1 MTQPDVAILG
11 GGLVG
16 CATAWFLARRGL
28 SVIVI
33 ESGDLNQ
40 GASGRNAGSLH
51 FQLEPRMTD
60 VLRSSPERLGQLVP
74 LSLQA
79 IDDWRTLPEAVDAD
93 LEVAMHG
100 GLLVA
105 ETAEDVELLERKGVL
120 EQRVGLPSE
129 MLDRSGLARI
139 APYLG
144 VSVCGAAYC
153 SVEGHA
159 NPRLVAPALARA
171 AQRAGARLA
180 VGMTYRGA
188 RRAAGAW
195 ELAVTAE
202 DGRTLELCARHLVV
216 AAGAWSGPVL
226 ESLGAPLPL
235 RPIPLTM
242 SVTERTRPAIGHLIQ
257 HMSRHLS
264 LKQLKS
270 GNVIVGGSWPSRL
283 RWSGEVAGQSDNE
296 LLPQSIIGN
305 FVVARD
311 IVPLVSSLHVLRSW
325 SGIASDTPDHLPLL
339 GRVPGLVDAYVA
351 AGGSTFTLG
360 PTVGR
365 LLSELIVD
373 GRPTLSIAP
382 FDPGRFAVRSTEV
395 AA

>member
-159 NPRLVAPALARA
+159 NPRLVTPALARA

-195 ELAVTAE
+195 ELSVTAE

-216 AAGAWSGPVL
+216 ATGAWSGPVL

-339 GRVPGLVDAYVA
+339 GRVPGLIDAYVA

>member
-1 MTQPDVAILG
+1 MTQPDVAIVG

-28 SVIVI
+28 SVVVV

-51 FQLEPRMTD
+51 FQLEPRMAD

-79 IDDWRTLPEAVDAD
+79 IDDWRSLPEAVGAD

-105 ETAEDVELLERKGVL
+105 ETADDVELLERKGVL

-129 MLDRSGLARI
+129 LLGRTELARV
-139 APYLG
+139 APYLSG
-144 VSVCGAAYC
+144 SVCGVAFC
-153 SVEGHA
+153 NVEGHA

-171 AQRAGARLA
+171 AQRAGAQLH
-180 VGMTYRGA
+180 VGVSFRAA

-195 ELAVTAE
+195 ELDATTD
-202 DGRTLELCARHLVV
+202 DGRPLEIRARHLVV

-226 ESLGAPLPL
+226 AGLGVPLPL

-242 SVTERTRPAIGHLIQ
+242 SVTERTRPAVGHLIQ

-283 RWSGEVAGQSDNE
+283 RWSGEVAGHSDNE

-373 GRPTLSIAP
+373 GRPALSIAP
-382 FDPGRFAVRSTEV
+382 FDPGRFAAPSQV

>member
-28 SVIVI
+28 SVVVVD
-33 ESGDLNQ
+33 SGDLNQ

-51 FQLEPRMTD
+51 FQLEPRMAD
-60 VLRSSPERLGQLVP
+60 ILRSSPDRLGQLVP

-79 IDDWRTLPEAVDAD
+79 IDDWRMLPEALGTD

-105 ETAEDVELLERKGVL
+105 ETADDVELLERKGVL

-129 MLDRSGLARI
+129 MLGRRSLERI
-139 APYLG
+139 APYLSG
-144 VSVCGAAYC
+144 AVCGAAFC

-171 AQRAGARLA
+171 AQRVGACLF
-180 VGMTYRGA
+180 VGVTYRGA
-188 RRAAGAW
+188 RRVAGAW
-195 ELAVTAE
+195 ELDATAE
-202 DGRTLELCARHLVV
+202 DGRSVEIRARQLVI
-216 AAGAWSGPVL
+216 AAGAWSGPIL
-226 ESLGAPLPL
+226 ADLGVRLPL

-242 SVTERTRPAIGHLIQ
+242 SVTERTRPAVGHLIQ

-270 GNVIVGGSWPSRL
+270 GNVIIVGSWPSRL
-283 RWSGEVAGQSDNE
+283 CWSGEVAGQSDNE
-296 LLPQSIIGN
+296 LLPESIIGN

-339 GRVPGLVDAYVA
+339 GRVPGLIDAYVA

-373 GRPTLSIAP
+373 GRPTLSVAP
-382 FDPGRFAVRSTEV
+382 FDPGRFATLSEV

>member
-28 SVIVI
+28 SVVVI

-79 IDDWRTLPEAVDAD
+79 IDDWRMLPEALGTD

-105 ETAEDVELLERKGVL
+105 ETADDVELLERKGVL

-129 MLDRSGLARI
+129 MLGRSSLERI
-139 APYLG
+139 APYL
-144 VSVCGAAYC
+144 SDAVCGAAFC

-171 AQRAGARLA
+171 AQRVGARLF
-180 VGMTYRGA
+180 VGVTYRGA
-188 RRAAGAW
+188 RRVAGAW
-195 ELAVTAE
+195 ELEATAL
-202 DGRTLELCARHLVV
+202 DGRSVEIRAPQLVI
-216 AAGAWSGPVL
+216 AAGAWSGPIL
-226 ESLGAPLPL
+226 ADLGARLPL

-242 SVTERTRPAIGHLIQ
+242 SVTERTRPAVGHLIQ

-270 GNVIVGGSWPSRL
+270 GNVIIGGSWPSRL

-296 LLPQSIIGN
+296 LLPESIIGN

-339 GRVPGLVDAYVA
+339 GRVPGLIDAYVA

-373 GRPTLSIAP
+373 GSPTLSIAP
-382 FDPGRFAVRSTEV
+382 FDPGRFAALSEV

>member
-1 MTQPDVAILG
+1 MTQPDVAIVG

-16 CATAWFLARRGL
+16 CATAWSLSRRGL
-28 SVIVI
+28 SVVVL
-33 ESGDLNQ
+33 ESGDINQ

-51 FQLEPRMTD
+51 FQLEPRMAD
-60 VLRSSPERLGQLVP
+60 VLRASPEQLGQLVP

-79 IDDWRTLPEAVDAD
+79 IDDWRALPGAVGAD

-105 ETAEDVELLERKGVL
+105 ETAEDLDLLERKEVL
-120 EQRVGLPSE
+120 EKRVGLPSE
-129 MLDRSGLARI
+129 MFGRAELARV
-139 APYLG
+139 APYLSG
-144 VSVCGAAYC
+144 SVCGAAFC
-153 SVEGHA
+153 NVEGHA

-171 AQRAGARLA
+171 ASQAGARLC
-180 VGMTYRGA
+180 VGVVFRGA
-188 RRAAGAW
+188 RRVAGAW
-195 ELAVTAE
+195 EIDAAGADDRPVE
-202 DGRTLELCARHLVV
+202 IRARCLVV

-226 ESLGAPLPL
+226 ASLGAHLPL

-242 SVTERTRPAIGHLIQ
+242 SVTERTRPAVGHLIQ

-283 RWSGEVAGQSDNE
+283 RWSMEVGGYSENE

-305 FVVARD
+305 FTVARD

-339 GRVPGLVDAYVA
+339 GRVPGLADAFIA

-373 GRPTLSIAP
+373 GRPALSIAP
-382 FDPGRFAVRSTEV
+382 FDPGRFSAEAEV